1 MSEITLVSGQPLKTS
16 ADDQLYQSLL
26 DVVKHNLSLFDIQ
39 DKIYF
44 VDVEAATGKSLFDH
58 YLGLFPEDIR
68 QQYRCKTCER
78 WLNKYGQY
86 VTVDDGVVKS
96 MAFDIDIPAEGEP
109 HSNAYAFVQALNKV
123 IGKCPIAGVVVDN
136 EKNYALKHSGK
147 FNHFE
152 GEIQCDNASL
162 IFTYDDEQRMGK
174 EAQARENVRIVK
186 AYINRWGE
194 SAVNKAAALFEHGE
208 LKHHTKFKRSFEQW
222 HRLNKAW
229 NATKNNN
236 IKNNL
241 IWEAVDFNN
250 MDLVHF
256 GNTVVGGLLD
266 NLTVSSEAY
275 AIKTF
280 RTQTEGVNY
289 QRATEKPNEQ
299 QLEAAKKLVVEM
311 GIESAFQRRFAT
323 LDDIQYWFWKA
334 PDAVEAAAE
343 KTSIFDGM
351 KTQEGTTQK
360 AETKTVIDGGAITFM
375 AFANEVLPKVKRLG
389 IRFPNANFAPLNLT
403 QYVAATDPES
413 KPILRWDNEEKRN
426 TVSTYV
432 YNTGSRLGQ
441 WTEESVSQ
449 EFVVAGI
456 TVNPNIWDNV
466 LMKYDIPVEGV
477 TLLINGLKDRGNQSV
492 ALFAETLRHELRD
505 IRRVVEEYSNTHKLD
520 DVEGRTG
527 AAGLAVVGNNT
538 VDLQQACGQFTLVAY
553 MEDGAVVTYT
563 LSRYY

>member
-1 MSEITLVSGQPLKTS
+1 MSEITLVSGQPLETS

-44 VDVEAATGKSLFDH
+44 VDVEAATGKSLFEH

-86 VTVDDGVVKS
+86 VTVDDGIVKS

-109 HSNAYAFVQALNKV
+109 HSNVYAFVQALNKV

-162 IFTYDDEQRMGK
+162 IFSYDDEQRMGK
-174 EAQARENVRIVK
+174 EAQARENVRIVN
-186 AYINRWGE
+186 AYINRW
-194 SAVNKAAALFEHGE
+194 ADPVVQKVAALFEHGE

-266 NLTVSSEAY
+266 NLADSSEAY

-334 PDAVEAAAE
+334 SDVVEVEEE

-389 IRFPNANFAPLNLT
+389 IRFPNANFSPLNLT

-432 YNTGSRLGQ
+432 YNNGSRLGQ
-441 WTEESVSQ
+441 WTEGSVSQ
-449 EFVVAGI
+449 EFVIAGI
-456 TVNPNIWDNV
+456 TVNPNTWGNV
-466 LMKYDIPVEGV
+466 AMKYDIPVEGV
-477 TLLINGLKDRGNQSV
+477 TLLINGLKDNGNNSV

-527 AAGLAVVGNNT
+527 AAGLALVGNNT
-538 VDLQQACGQFTLVAY
+538 VELQQACGCFTLVAY